1 VCAVSRAARFFVL
14 RTVPFRI
21 DPDQASEADA
31 GVASNRSEV
40 LVADL
45 SNNRTSVF
53 PFHFE
58 CSVVVNAP
66 AEAVFARLDDPRL
79 LSAHMSRSSGMMAGS
94 RMEIEL
100 DASQGRALGA
110 LIGMSGQVLGIT
122 LSLEEVVTE
131 RESPRRKVWET
142 TGTPRL
148 LVIGHY
154 RMGYELTAQ
163 GSSSLLRVFIDWALP
178 EARLARWLGR
188 ALGGFYARWCTRRM
202 AHDAEAHF
210 RNAGR

>member
-1 VCAVSRAARFFVL
+1 M
-14 RTVPFRI
+14 
-21 DPDQASEADA
+21 
-31 GVASNRSEV
+31 
-40 LVADL
+40 ADL
-45 SNNRTSVF
+45 SDNRTSVF

-110 LIGMSGQVLGIT
+110 VIGMSGRVLGVN

-131 RESPRRKVWET
+131 REPPRRKVWET

-154 RMGYELTAQ
+154 RMGYELTPQ
-163 GSSSLLRVFIDWALP
+163 GSSSVLRVFIEWALP
-178 EARLARWLGR
+178 RATPARWLAR
-188 ALGGFYARWCTRRM
+188 IFGGFYARWCTQSM
-202 AHDAEAHF
+202 ARDAQAHF
-210 RNAGR
+210 RGAGR

>member
-1 VCAVSRAARFFVL
+1 M
-14 RTVPFRI
+14 PM
-21 DPDQASEADA
+21 
-31 GVASNRSEV
+31 
-40 LVADL
+40 
-45 SNNRTSVF
+45 F

-58 CSVVVNAP
+58 SKVVVNAP
-66 AEAVFARLDDPRL
+66 AEAVFARLDDPKL

-110 LIGMSGQVLGIT
+110 LIRMSGQVLGIT

-142 TGTPRL
+142 IGTPRL

-154 RMGYELTAQ
+154 RMGFELTPQ

-178 EARLARWLGR
+178 EATPARWLSR
-188 ALGGFYARWCTRRM
+188 VFGGFYARWCTGRM
-202 AHDAEAHF
+202 ARDAQAHF
-210 RNAGR
+210 GGAAR